1 MHLQGLNGTKVLSQS
16 SLIEQCMNLSVANPM
31 ERHGLLPPFGL
42 GNQMMLVTLGLRYE
56 PFAKRA
62 YNISRRYREWN

>member
-1 MHLQGLNGTKVLSQS
+1 
-16 SLIEQCMNLSVANPM
+16 MNLPVANPM

-56 PFAKRA
+56 PFTKRA
-62 YNISRRYREWN
+62 NNIPLWYRERN